1 MNAVRSENRAR
12 VMAAVIAACVLAA
25 CGGTDEGPEAA
36 IRAWVAE
43 GHQAA
48 ENKDR
53 GALIDMVAAEYADS
67 RGNNRN
73 DIENLLR
80 FYFLRQQK
88 VALITR
94 IDELTV
100 FGDTAAEVTLQV
112 GMAGT
117 NDNVLGF
124 SADAY
129 RIEMELVREGD
140 DWLLTYARWGG
151 LGEDVR

>member
-1 MNAVRSENRAR
+1 MMTAPNEKRAGI
-12 VMAAVIAACVLAA
+12 AAVFLIACVLAA
-25 CGGTDEGPEAA
+25 CGGPDEGPEAA
-36 IRAWVAE
+36 VRAWVAA
-43 GHQAA
+43 GHEAA

-53 GALIDMVAAEYADS
+53 DALMDMVAPESADS
-67 RGNNRN
+67 RGNNRD

-94 IDELTV
+94 IDELQI
-100 FGDTAAEVTLQV
+100 FSDSAAEVTLDV

-129 RIEMELVREGD
+129 HIELELVRDGA

-151 LGEDVR
+151 LGEEVH